1 MKSGAV
7 GSMKSLAGEIEK
19 LKFDKRL
26 TELEIKRKRMTK
38 EELKKYVDAL
48 PDLADNVAKMD
59 LDEKLN

>member
-38 EELKKYVDAL
+38 DEFKKYVDSL

>member
-26 TELEIKRKRMTK
+26 SELEIKRKRMTK
-38 EELKKYVDAL
+38 EEFQKTIDAL

>member
-26 TELEIKRKRMTK
+26 AELEIKRKRMTK
-38 EELKKYVDAL
+38 EEFKKHVDAL